1 MHAMSRYCLKAL
13 GLYNFERGF
22 RWAYKRG
29 VIYRAPTAS
38 ISLYAVAKTG
48 IKGSVSKR
56 AKTKDVFHLLVVL
69 NRIQNSGGLMIEYIF
84 LFTGRWACN

>member
-56 AKTKDVFHLLVVL
+56 AKTKDVFHLPVVL
-69 NRIQNSGGLMIEYIF
+69 NRIQN
-84 LFTGRWACN
+84 